1 MGEGHKSVLS
11 VSPDREL
18 SALRHTCLSQ
28 AGFYVVSVLS
38 EPAARYEIYFGQ
50 CGVLLLCHK
59 LSPWAREALATDFHR
74 VCHDPFIVAV
84 LAHER
89 DHHPP
94 EAHVRVVHSTDST
107 PLITALSQKLA
118 A

>member
-1 MGEGHKSVLS
+1 L
-11 VSPDREL
+11 
-18 SALRHTCLSQ
+18 
-28 AGFYVVSVLS
+28 
-38 EPAARYEIYFGQ
+38 AA
-50 CGVLLLCHK
+50 
-59 LSPWAREALATDFHR
+59 DFHR

-94 EAHVRVVHSTDST
+94 QAHVRVVHSPDFT

>member
-1 MGEGHKSVLS
+1 MGQRHKSILS

-18 SALRHTCLSQ
+18 STLRHTCLSQ
-28 AGFYVVSVLS
+28 AGFYVVSVFS
-38 EPAARYEIYFGQ
+38 EPEARYEIHFGQ

-59 LSPWAREALATDFHR
+59 LTPWAREALAADFHR
-74 VCHDPFIVAV
+74 MCRDPFIVAV

-94 EAHVRVVHSTDST
+94 QAHVRVVHSPDLT
-107 PLITALSQKLA
+107 PLIAALNQRLA

>member
-1 MGEGHKSVLS
+1 MNHSSHPIGRMGEAHKSVLA

-18 SALRHTCLSQ
+18 SAIRHTCLSR

-38 EPAARYEIYFGQ
+38 ESAARFEIHFGQ

-59 LSPWAREALATDFHR
+59 LTPWSREALAGDFHR
-74 VCHDPFIVAV
+74 MCPDPFIVAV

-89 DHHPP
+89 DHPP
-94 EAHVRVVHSTDST
+94 TQAHGSVV
-107 PLITALSQKLA
+107 L
-118 A
+118 

>member
-1 MGEGHKSVLS
+1 MGERHKSVLS
-11 VSPDREL
+11 VSPDPEL
-18 SALRHTCLSQ
+18 STLRHTCLSQ

-38 EPAARYEIYFGQ
+38 EPAARYEIHFGR

-59 LSPWAREALATDFHR
+59 LTPWAREALAADFHR
-74 VCHDPFIVAV
+74 CHDPFIVAV

-94 EAHVRVVHSTDST
+94 QAHVRMVHSPDLT

>member
-1 MGEGHKSVLS
+1 MGEQHKSVLS

-18 SALRHTCLSQ
+18 STLRHTCLSR

-38 EPAARYEIYFGQ
+38 EPAARYEIHFGQ

-59 LSPWAREALATDFHR
+59 LTPWARDALARDFHR
-74 VCHDPFIVAV
+74 MCDDPFIVAV

-89 DHHPP
+89 DHHPAL
-94 EAHVRVVHSTDST
+94 AHVPVVHSPDLT
-107 PLITALSQKLA
+107 PLITALTQRLA